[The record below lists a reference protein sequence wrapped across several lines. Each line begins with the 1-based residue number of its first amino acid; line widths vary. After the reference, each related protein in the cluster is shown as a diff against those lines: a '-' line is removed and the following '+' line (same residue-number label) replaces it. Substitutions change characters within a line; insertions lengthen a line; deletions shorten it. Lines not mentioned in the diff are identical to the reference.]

1 MKVTNEELRR
11 HYDSL
16 SDSALLEIQKSD
28 LTDVARACYEE
39 ECARRGLTGHSATS
53 EDSPAQAE
61 DGASH
66 PADVRPLVK
75 IAEGLSF
82 EEARYA
88 RELLSAAGIPSDVGN
103 ANPGGSFSYSVGD
116 LFVQVPEDFA
126 EQAREALE
134 TELTDEELAAQA
146 EAAAPEPD
154 DGEEENPG
162 GQPPISTR

>member
-1 MKVTNEELRR
+1 MKVTTEDLRR

-39 ECARRGLTGHSATS
+39 ECARRGLTGGASAAKG
-53 EDSPAQAE
+53 SPASAE
-61 DGASH
+61 DVA
-66 PADVRPLVK
+66 PAPGVRPLVT

-88 RELLSAAGIPSDVGN
+88 RELLSAAGIPSDIGN

-116 LFVQVPEDFA
+116 LFVQVPEDLA

-134 TELTDEELAAQA
+134 TELSEEELAAQA
-146 EAAAPEPD
+146 EAAALESGE
-154 DGEEENPG
+154 GEEGNPG
-162 GQPPISTR
+162 EPPPASAG